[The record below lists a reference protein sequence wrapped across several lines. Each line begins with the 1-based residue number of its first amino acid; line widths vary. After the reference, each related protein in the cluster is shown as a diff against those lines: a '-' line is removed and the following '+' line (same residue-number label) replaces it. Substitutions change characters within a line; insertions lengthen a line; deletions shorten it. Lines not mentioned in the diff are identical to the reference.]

1 MLVAPCLQ
9 LGSGTLHTQL
19 KGCCKDYSCLASMH
33 RLAPGALQKP
43 ITVTFILTGKENAGV
58 ANVACILRI
67 MSGLG
72 HGIRMEK
79 KVSLASQSVTDLV
92 SHNRR
97 QIEASSRFFPP

>member
-1 MLVAPCLQ
+1 
-9 LGSGTLHTQL
+9 
-19 KGCCKDYSCLASMH
+19 MH

-43 ITVTFILTGKENAGV
+43 VTVTFILTGKENAGI

-97 QIEASSRFFPP
+97 QIEASLRFSPHPRGFFKIPPSLREWDLKQGAA

>member
-1 MLVAPCLQ
+1 MFVAPCLQ

-19 KGCCKDYSCLASMH
+19 KGCCKDDSCLASMQ

-43 ITVTFILTGKENAGV
+43 MTVTFIFTGKQNAGI
-58 ANVACILRI
+58 ANAACILRI

-72 HGIRMEK
+72 HGIRMEM

-92 SHNRR
+92 SYSKR
-97 QIEASSRFFPP
+97 QIGASLRFSPP